1 MYTVSELVRLLGL
14 ATENQVRNRIE
25 AVRDLLAGA
34 IRRGPNNQLLVTEEG
49 LATLR
54 SLQTLCESGHTL
66 KEAASILRYESDP
79 YTKKREEFDHETSRN
94 RDEGWEALVGHLAE
108 EVQDLSR
115 RLWAL
120 EARIRAE
127 EGHRPWW
134 EAWR

>member
-49 LATLR
+49 LAILR
-54 SLQTLCESGHTL
+54 SLQALCESGHTL
-66 KEAASILRYESDP
+66 KEAASILRYDSDP
-79 YTKKREEFDHETSRN
+79 YTKKHEQVYHETRKN
-94 RDEGWEALVGHLAE
+94 QAEGWEALVGHLAE
-108 EVQDLSR
+108 EVRDLSR
-115 RLWAL
+115 RLSAL
-120 EARIRAE
+120 EARVR
-127 EGHRPWW
+127 GWGDQPWW